1 MGTTT
6 SEAGFYTSKSGV
18 EIQAVFGNE
27 KFGDLHMIKYATQ
40 RDTANVHVMGHVDP
54 VSVAKGK
61 RATTGA
67 CVFAIFEKDRLLAA
81 MSKDKKVFLT
91 NHELANYG
99 TLAQKNEKGITSDTR
114 SRANTA
120 GGTVRVDGTIASS
133 GPDNMG
139 YSVFAKSNFG
149 SEVAPMLIDQIP
161 PFDITLVGVSES
173 TGDASRMVIHGVQFN
188 SDQGGSSVDDLIL
201 ERQVTF
207 LARRISPWTRLEDL
221 EGGTSV
227 NTSNTTTKSI
237 SV

>member
-1 MGTTT
+1 MAVTT
-6 SEAGFYTSKSGV
+6 SESGFYTSKSGV

-67 CVFAIFEKDRLLAA
+67 CVFAIFEKDRLLEA
-81 MSKDKKVFLT
+81 MAKDHKVFLT

-99 TLAQKNEKGITSDTR
+99 TLNQRDKFSNSSTR
-114 SRANTA
+114 SKANRA
-120 GGTVRVDGTIASS
+120 GGTVRVDGTISASS
-133 GPDNMG
+133 VDNMG

-149 SEVAPMLIDQIP
+149 QEVAPMLIDQIP

-173 TGDASRMVIHGVQFN
+173 TGDASRMVVHGVQFN

-207 LARRISPWTRLEDL
+207 LARRISPWTQLTDL

-227 NTSNTTTKSI
+227 TTSNTNTTGISI
-237 SV
+237 

>member
-1 MGTTT
+1 MAVTT
-6 SEAGFYTSKSGV
+6 SESGFYTSKSGV
-18 EIQAVFGNE
+18 EIQAVFGNK

-67 CVFAIFEKDRLLAA
+67 CVFAIFEKDRLLEA
-81 MSKDKKVFLT
+81 MAKDHKVFLT

-99 TLAQKNEKGITSDTR
+99 TLNQRDKFSNSSTR
-114 SRANTA
+114 SNANRA
-120 GGTVRVDGTIASS
+120 GGTVRVDGTISASS
-133 GPDNMG
+133 VDNMG

-149 SEVAPMLIDQIP
+149 QEVAPMLIDQIP

-173 TGDASRMVIHGVQFN
+173 TGDASRMVVHGVQFN

-207 LARRISPWTRLEDL
+207 LARRISPWTQLTDL

-227 NTSNTTTKSI
+227 TTSNTNTTGISI
-237 SV
+237 

>member
-1 MGTTT
+1 MAVTT
-6 SEAGFYTSKSGV
+6 SESGFYTSKSGV

-40 RDTANVHVMGHVDP
+40 RDTANVHVMGSVDP

-67 CVFAIFEKDRLLAA
+67 CVFAIFEKDRLLEA
-81 MSKDKKVFLT
+81 MSKDHKVFLT

-99 TLAQKNEKGITSDTR
+99 TLNQRDKLASASTR
-114 SRANTA
+114 SSANTA
-120 GGTVRVDGTIASS
+120 GGTVRVDGTISASS
-133 GPDNMG
+133 VDNMG

-149 SEVAPMLIDQIP
+149 QEVAPMLIDQIP

-173 TGDASRMVIHGVQFN
+173 TGDASRMVVHGVQFN

-207 LARRISPWTRLEDL
+207 LARRISPWTQLTDL

-227 NTSNTTTKSI
+227 TTSNTNTTGISI
-237 SV
+237 